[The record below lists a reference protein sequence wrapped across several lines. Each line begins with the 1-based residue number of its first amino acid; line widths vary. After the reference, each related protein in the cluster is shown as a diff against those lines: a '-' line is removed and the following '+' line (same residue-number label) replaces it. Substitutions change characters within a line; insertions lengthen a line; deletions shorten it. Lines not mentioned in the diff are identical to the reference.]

1 MQQGHFPLWLPLM
14 IVFYPTLPGV
24 ILRESFPALVNTG
37 AQFLPHQAQSSCT
50 CRRLGKV
57 SGQLVKLLVPR
68 SSNSLGSLLW
78 RSPSG
83 CSVCV
88 PIFPGHQ
95 ERGHR
100 QRDPHDWGPS
110 VCPLH
115 RLAVRWHKV

>member
-68 SSNSLGSLLW
+68 SSNPLGLL
-78 RSPSG
+78 
-83 CSVCV
+83 SVCSHL
-88 PIFPGHQ
+88 PRSSR
-95 ERGHR
+95 ERAQAKR
-100 QRDPHDWGPS
+100 PP
-110 VCPLH
+110 
-115 RLAVRWHKV
+115 